1 MSLTDPY
8 RGFDVIGVN
17 KELPIFSTIPR
28 DHYHINAKLL
38 PLIEEYRKEHS
49 ESITTNVVCNWRS
62 DWHVESDERFNW
74 FNDWILNHVDFLCKY
89 HLQVDNVSFSIANE
103 WLMMYE
109 SGDYAKYHDHF
120 PFCLSVI
127 YYVDCDENAAP
138 VVFENQLE
146 VLPENGKLIIF
157 PSSVSHEVNQTEGR
171 RVVVS
176 MNLNQY

>member
-1 MSLTDPY
+1 MCIRDSY
-8 RGFDVIGVN
+8 KGFDVIGVN
-17 KELPIFSTIPR
+17 KELPIFTTIPK
-28 DHYHINAKLL
+28 DYQEVNDSLL
-38 PLIEEYRKEHS
+38 PLIQQYRSEHS
-49 ESITTNVVCNWRS
+49 DSIETNVKCNWRS
-62 DWHVESDERFNW
+62 DWFIHEDNRFNE
-74 FNDWILNHVDFLCKY
+74 FNKWILEACSFVCQY
-89 HLQVDNVSFSIANE
+89 HLNTQVNFSIANE
-103 WLMMYE
+103 WLMVYE
-109 SGDYAKYHDHF
+109 KGDYAIPHDHF

-157 PSSVSHEVNQTEGR
+157 PSSVSHEVKQTEGK

>member
-1 MSLTDPY
+1 MGLSNPY
-8 RGFDVIGVN
+8 MGFDIIGVN
-17 KELPIFSTIPR
+17 KVLPIFTTIPK
-28 DHYHINAKLL
+28 DHWAINERLL
-38 PLIEEYRKEHS
+38 PLIEQYRIEHS
-49 ESITTNVVCNWRS
+49 ENHETNVKCNWRS
-62 DWHVESDERFNW
+62 DWMVQTDKRFSE
-74 FNDWILNHVDFLCKY
+74 FNEWILEACSFVCQY
-89 HLQVDNVSFSIANE
+89 HLNTQVNFSIANE
-103 WLMMYE
+103 WLMVYE
-109 SGDYAKYHDHF
+109 KGDYAIPHDHF

-157 PSSVSHEVNQTEGR
+157 PSSVSHEVKQTEGK

>member
-1 MSLTDPY
+1 MGLSDY
-8 RGFDVIGVN
+8 YEGFDVIPVQTT
-17 KELPIFSTIPR
+17 LPVFTTIPK
-28 DHYHINAKLL
+28 DSPNILS
-38 PLIEEYRKEHS
+38 LIEQYRQEHS
-49 ESITTNVVCNWRS
+49 DSIETNVKCNWRS
-62 DWHVESDERFNW
+62 NWYVHNDERFNE
-74 FNDWILNHVDFLCKY
+74 FNEWILNACSFVCQY
-89 HLQVDNVSFSIANE
+89 HLNTQVKFSIANE
-103 WLMMYE
+103 WLMVYE
-109 SGDYAKYHDHF
+109 KGDYAIPHDHF